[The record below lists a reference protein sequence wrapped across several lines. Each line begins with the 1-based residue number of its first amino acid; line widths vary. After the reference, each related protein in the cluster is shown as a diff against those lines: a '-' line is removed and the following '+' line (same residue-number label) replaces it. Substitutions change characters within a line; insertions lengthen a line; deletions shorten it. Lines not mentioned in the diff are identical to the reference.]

1 MLLTLFLVHVYK
13 NINTALKSHIYM
25 KTNLSIR
32 RSLFLMVIFIISLQA
47 TSQVDQRIAMADKYY
62 NAGDYFTAAGLYEQF
77 LNPPKKEIPKAN
89 FPLNTRRYGQGVGD
103 GVDKYDIIYKQAE
116 SYRLANY
123 WQEAAEKYKECFEKD
138 FAKYS
143 DAFYW
148 YAVCQRSLGKYA
160 ATEEYLNRFLKTTA
174 PNDSRK
180 QDAEKELQTI
190 QFIKMQ
196 LARPDSVL
204 FQVKKNNTSFGKEK
218 GIFALT
224 AVNNNQFMFTSTVT
238 DAITNKGESPRH
250 SRLFYAELRN
260 GVLDNIEPVIIQGV
274 DSSLSQGAASIS
286 SDKKTLYF
294 TQWKKENG
302 RNVSAI
308 YYSTIVG
315 DSCSKPVL
323 LSSINRNGHSSKQP
337 FCSADG
343 KVLFFAS
350 DMEGGAGG
358 FDIWYAN
365 IQADGTTGDP
375 INAGQINTKEDEQ
388 APFFHSTSGSLVY
401 SSNGMQGMGGF
412 DLFTSKMNESGFKK
426 PVNMGH
432 PVNSSRDDIYFFADE
447 KNELLKNAIIGSDR
461 GSECCIET
469 YTIVKAPKK
478 KMITGIVRDCK
489 TNEPVA
495 DAVVTINDAA
505 IKDRQIKTGA
515 DGKFLFEVDADINQQ
530 KFSIV
535 KDSYNEKTENANI
548 ESINDADYLVDIYN
562 NASICIEKIVIEEKP
577 LVIKVENVV
586 TLYFDFDKS
595 ILKDREKQVL
605 DSIYN
610 VLMEANTTTIQIS
623 GYTDG
628 LGTEK
633 YNNKLSDRRA
643 KACADY
649 LITKGIDKAR
659 ISFVSFGKCCPVEME
674 LINGRDNPD
683 GRVKNRRALINISKE
698 E

>member
-1 MLLTLFLVHVYK
+1 
-13 NINTALKSHIYM
+13 
-25 KTNLSIR
+25 
-32 RSLFLMVIFIISLQA
+32 
-47 TSQVDQRIAMADKYY
+47 MADKYY

-89 FPLNTRRYGQGVGD
+89 FPLNTRRYGQGG
-103 GVDKYDIIYKQAE
+103 GGSVDKYDVIYKQAE

-138 FAKYS
+138 FTKYS

-174 PNDSRK
+174 ANDLRK

-190 QFIKMQ
+190 QFIKKQ

-224 AVNNNQFMFTSTVT
+224 AVNSNQFMFTSTVT
-238 DAITNKGESPRH
+238 DAVINKEENPRH
-250 SRLFYAELRN
+250 SRLFYAELNN
-260 GVLDNIEPVIIQGV
+260 GILDNIEPVTIQGI

-286 SDKKTLYF
+286 PDKKILYF

-302 RNVSAI
+302 KNVSSI
-308 YYSTIVG
+308 YYSTREG
-315 DSCSKPVL
+315 DGWSKPAL
-323 LSSINRNGHSSKQP
+323 LSSINKNGSSSKQP

-350 DMEGGAGG
+350 DMEGGSGG

-375 INAGQINTKEDEQ
+375 INAGPINTKEDEQ
-388 APFFHSTSGSLVY
+388 APFYHGTSKNLVF

-412 DLFTSKMNESGFKK
+412 DLFTAKMNESVFGK
-426 PVNMGH
+426 PENMGH

-461 GSECCIET
+461 GSECCLET

-495 DAVVTINDAA
+495 DAVVTISD
-505 IKDRQIKTGA
+505 KQIKTQA

-535 KDSYNEKTENANI
+535 KDAYTDKTENANV
-548 ESINDADYLVDIYN
+548 ESINDSDYLIDIYN

-610 VLMEANTTTIQIS
+610 VMMEANTTTIQIS

-649 LITKGIDKAR
+649 LIKKGIDKER

-674 LINGRDNPD
+674 LLNGRDNPD
-683 GRVKNRRALINISKE
+683 GRVKNRRALINISKAE
-698 E
+698 

>member
-1 MLLTLFLVHVYK
+1 
-13 NINTALKSHIYM
+13 
-25 KTNLSIR
+25 
-32 RSLFLMVIFIISLQA
+32 MVIFITSLQA

-62 NAGDYFTAAGLYEQF
+62 DAGDYFTAAGLYEQF

-89 FPLNTRRYGQGVGD
+89 FPLNTRRYGQGG
-103 GVDKYDIIYKQAE
+103 GGSINKYDVIYKQAE

-138 FAKYS
+138 FTKYS

-148 YAVCQRSLGKYA
+148 YAVCQRSLGKYG
-160 ATEEYLNRFLKTTA
+160 ATEEYLNRYLRTTA
-174 PNDSRK
+174 ANDQRK
-180 QDAEKELQTI
+180 EQAEKELQTI
-190 QFIKMQ
+190 QFIKKQ

-224 AVNNNQFMFTSTVT
+224 AVNNDQFIFTSTVT
-238 DAITNKGESPRH
+238 DAVINKEESSRH
-250 SRLFYAELRN
+250 SRLFYAELKN
-260 GVLDNIEPVIIQGV
+260 GILENEMPVTIQGL
-274 DSSLSQGAASIS
+274 DSSLNQGAASIS
-286 SDKKTLYF
+286 ADKKIIYF

-302 RNVSAI
+302 KNVSSI
-308 YYSTIVG
+308 YYSTREG
-315 DSCSKPVL
+315 NGWSKPVL
-323 LSSINRNGHSSKQP
+323 LSSINKKGSSSKQP

-350 DMEGGAGG
+350 DMEGGSGG

-388 APFFHSTSGSLVY
+388 APFYHSSSGNLVF

-412 DLFTSKMNESGFKK
+412 DLFTAKQNGDVFEK
-426 PVNMGH
+426 PENMGH
-432 PVNSSRDDIYFFADE
+432 PVNSSRDDIYFYASE
-447 KNELLKNAIIGSDR
+447 KNELLKSAIIGSDR
-461 GSECCIET
+461 GSECCLET
-469 YTIVKAPKK
+469 YTINKAPKK
-478 KMITGIVRDCK
+478 KIITGIVRDCK
-489 TNEPVA
+489 TNEPLA
-495 DAVVTINDAA
+495 DALVTIKN
-505 IKDRQIKTGA
+505 KETKTGA
-515 DGKFLFEVDADINQQ
+515 DGKFTFEMNADIEN
-530 KFSIV
+530 FTIV
-535 KDSYNEKTENANI
+535 KDDYNSKTENANI
-548 ESINDADYLVDIYN
+548 ESINSADMLVDIYN
-562 NASICIEKIVIEEKP
+562 NASICIEKPVVEEKK

-595 ILKDREKQVL
+595 LIKDREKQVL

-610 VLMEANTTTIQIS
+610 VLMETNTTTIQIS

-628 LGTEK
+628 LGTVE

-649 LITKGIDKAR
+649 LIKKGIDKAR

>member
-1 MLLTLFLVHVYK
+1 
-13 NINTALKSHIYM
+13 M
-25 KTNLSIR
+25 KTNLSIK
-32 RSLFLMVIFIISLQA
+32 RSFILLIIFITSLQA

-89 FPLNTRRYGQGVGD
+89 FPLNTRRYGQGG
-103 GVDKYDIIYKQAE
+103 GGSVDKYDVIYKQAE

-138 FAKYS
+138 FTKYS

-174 PNDSRK
+174 ANDLRK
-180 QDAEKELQTI
+180 ADAERELQTI
-190 QFIKMQ
+190 QFIKKQ

-204 FQVKKNNTSFGKEK
+204 FQVKKNNTTFGKEK

-238 DAITNKGESPRH
+238 DAVINMEENPRH
-250 SRLFYAELRN
+250 SRLFHAELNN
-260 GVLDNIEPVIIQGV
+260 GILDNVMPVTIQGV

-286 SDKKTLYF
+286 PDKKILYF

-302 RNVSAI
+302 KNVSSI
-308 YYSTIVG
+308 YYSTREG
-315 DSCSKPVL
+315 DSWSKPAL
-323 LSSINRNGHSSKQP
+323 LSSINKNGSSSKQP

-350 DMEGGAGG
+350 DMEGGSGG

-375 INAGQINTKEDEQ
+375 INAGKINTKDDEQ
-388 APFFHSTSGSLVY
+388 APFYHSTSGNLVF
-401 SSNGMQGMGGF
+401 SSNGMQGMGGY
-412 DLFTSKMNESGFKK
+412 DLFTAKMIESTFGNLE
-426 PVNMGH
+426 NMGH

-461 GSECCIET
+461 GSECCLET

-495 DAVVTINDAA
+495 DALVTISDLA
-505 IKDRQIKTGA
+505 IKDRQIKTDA
-515 DGKFLFEVDADINQQ
+515 DGKFLFEMNADINQQ

-535 KDSYNEKTENANI
+535 KDTYTDKTENANV
-548 ESINDADYLVDIYN
+548 ESINDADYLIDIYN

-610 VLMEANTTTIQIS
+610 VMMEAGTTTIQIS

-649 LITKGIDKAR
+649 LIKKGIDKAR

-674 LINGRDNPD
+674 LLNGRDNPD
-683 GRVKNRRALINISKE
+683 GRVKNRRALINISKAE
-698 E
+698 

>member
-1 MLLTLFLVHVYK
+1 
-13 NINTALKSHIYM
+13 
-25 KTNLSIR
+25 
-32 RSLFLMVIFIISLQA
+32 
-47 TSQVDQRIAMADKYY
+47 
-62 NAGDYFTAAGLYEQF
+62 
-77 LNPPKKEIPKAN
+77 
-89 FPLNTRRYGQGVGD
+89 
-103 GVDKYDIIYKQAE
+103 
-116 SYRLANY
+116 
-123 WQEAAEKYKECFEKD
+123 
-138 FAKYS
+138 
-143 DAFYW
+143 
-148 YAVCQRSLGKYA
+148 
-160 ATEEYLNRFLKTTA
+160 
-174 PNDSRK
+174 
-180 QDAEKELQTI
+180 LQTV
-190 QFIKMQ
+190 QFIKKQ

-204 FQVKKNNTSFGKEK
+204 FKVKKNNTSFGKEK

-224 AVNNNQFMFTSTVT
+224 AVNSNQFMFTSTIT
-238 DAITNKGESPRH
+238 DAVIKKEESPRH
-250 SRLFYAELRN
+250 SRLFYGELRN
-260 GVLDNIEPVIIQGV
+260 GILDNIEPIIIQGI
-274 DSSLSQGAASIS
+274 DSSLNQGTASIS
-286 SDKKTLYF
+286 PDNKTLYF

-302 RNVSAI
+302 KNVSSI
-308 YYSTIVG
+308 YYSIREG
-315 DSCSKPVL
+315 DGWSKPRL
-323 LSSINRNGHSSKQP
+323 LSSINKEGSSSKQP

-343 KVLFFAS
+343 KILFFAS
-350 DMEGGAGG
+350 DMEGGSGG

-388 APFFHSTSGSLVY
+388 APFYQNTSGNLVF
-401 SSNGMQGMGGF
+401 SSNGLQGMGGF
-412 DLFTSKMNESGFKK
+412 DLFTAKMNEAVFGK
-426 PVNMGH
+426 PENMGH
-432 PVNSSRDDIYFFADE
+432 PVNSSRDDIYFFTSE

-461 GSECCIET
+461 GSECCLET
-469 YTIVKAPKK
+469 YTIVKTPKK

-495 DAVVTINDAA
+495 DAVVTI
-505 IKDRQIKTGA
+505 KDKQTKTGT
-515 DGKFLFEVDADINQQ
+515 DGKFQFEVDADIE

-535 KDSYNEKTENANI
+535 KDGYNDRSENANV
-548 ESINDADYLVDIYN
+548 ESINSEDLLIDIYN
-562 NASICIEKIVIEEKP
+562 NAPICIEKPVIEEKK

-649 LITKGIDKAR
+649 LIKKGIDKAR

>member
-1 MLLTLFLVHVYK
+1 
-13 NINTALKSHIYM
+13 M
-25 KTNLSIR
+25 KTNLSIL
-32 RSLFLMVIFIISLQA
+32 RSLFLMVIFITSLQA
-47 TSQVDQRIAMADKYY
+47 TSQVDQRIAIADKYY
-62 NAGDYFTAAGLYEQF
+62 DAGDYFTAAGLYEQF

-89 FPLNTRRYGQGVGD
+89 FPLNTRRYGQGSGGSVN
-103 GVDKYDIIYKQAE
+103 KFDIIYKQAE

-123 WQEAAEKYKECFEKD
+123 WLEAAEKYKDCFEKD
-138 FAKYS
+138 SAKYS

-174 PNDSRK
+174 ANDSHK

-190 QFIKMQ
+190 KFIKKQ

-204 FQVKKNNTSFGKEK
+204 FHVKKNNTSFGKEK

-224 AVNNNQFMFTSTVT
+224 AVNSSQFMFTSTVT
-238 DAITNKGESPRH
+238 DALTNKEENPRH

-260 GVLDNIEPVIIQGV
+260 DILDNIVPVTIQGI
-274 DSSLSQGAASIS
+274 DSSFNQGAASIS
-286 SDKKTLYF
+286 ADKKILYF

-302 RNVSAI
+302 KNVSSI
-308 YYSTIVG
+308 YYSTREG
-315 DSCSKPVL
+315 DSWGKPVL
-323 LSSINRNGHSSKQP
+323 LSSINKKGSSSKQP
-337 FCSADG
+337 FCSTDG
-343 KVLFFAS
+343 RTLFFAS
-350 DMEGGAGG
+350 DMEGGSGG

-388 APFFHSTSGSLVY
+388 APFFHSSSGILVF

-412 DLFTSKMNESGFKK
+412 DLFTTKMNESGFKK
-426 PVNMGH
+426 PENMGH
-432 PVNSSRDDIYFFADE
+432 PVNSSRDDIYFFAND

-461 GSECCIET
+461 GSECCLET

-495 DAVVTINDAA
+495 DAVVTI
-505 IKDRQIKTGA
+505 KDKQTKTGA
-515 DGKFLFEVDADINQQ
+515 DGKFQFDMDADIE

-535 KDSYNEKTENANI
+535 KDGYNDKTENANV
-548 ESINDADYLVDIYN
+548 ENINSTDLLIDIYN
-562 NASICIEKIVIEEKP
+562 NAPICIEKPVIEEKK

-595 ILKDREKQVL
+595 ILKDREKEIL

-633 YNNKLSDRRA
+633 YNNKLSDKRA

-649 LITKGIDKAR
+649 LIKKGIDKSR

-683 GRVKNRRALINISKE
+683 GRIKNRRALINISKE
-698 E
+698 

>member
-1 MLLTLFLVHVYK
+1 
-13 NINTALKSHIYM
+13 M

-32 RSLFLMVIFIISLQA
+32 RSLFLMIIFIISLQA

-89 FPLNTRRYGQGVGD
+89 FPLNTRRYGQGG
-103 GVDKYDIIYKQAE
+103 GGSINKYDVIYKQAE

-174 PNDSRK
+174 PNDLRK

-224 AVNNNQFMFTSTVT
+224 AVNNNQFMFASTVT
-238 DAITNKGESPRH
+238 DAITNKVESPRH

-260 GVLDNIEPVIIQGV
+260 GVLDNIEPVIIQGI

-286 SDKKTLYF
+286 PDKKNLYF

-302 RNVSAI
+302 KNVSAI
-308 YYSTIVG
+308 YYSTKVG
-315 DSCSKPVL
+315 DSWSKPVL
-323 LSSINRNGHSSKQP
+323 LSSINKKGHNSKQP

-365 IQADGTTGDP
+365 IQTDGTTGDP

-412 DLFTSKMNESGFKK
+412 DLFTSTMNKSGFKK
-426 PVNMGH
+426 PENMGH

-461 GSECCIET
+461 GSECCLET

-495 DAVVTINDAA
+495 DAVVIINDAA
-505 IKDRQIKTGA
+505 TKEKQIKTGA
-515 DGKFLFEVDADINQQ
+515 DGKFLFEVDADISQQ

-535 KDSYNEKTENANI
+535 KDSYNDKTENANI

-595 ILKDREKQVL
+595 ILKDREKELL

>member
-1 MLLTLFLVHVYK
+1 
-13 NINTALKSHIYM
+13 M
-25 KTNLSIR
+25 KTNLTIQ
-32 RSLFLMVIFIISLQA
+32 RSFFLVIIFITCLQA

-62 NAGDYFTAAGLYEQF
+62 DAGEYFTAAGLYEQF

-89 FPLNTRRYGQGVGD
+89 FPLNTRRYGQGGGGSVN
-103 GVDKYDIIYKQAE
+103 KFDIIYKQAE

-138 FAKYS
+138 FEKYT

-160 ATEEYLNRFLKTTA
+160 ATEEYLKRFLKTTA
-174 PNDSRK
+174 PSDQRK

-190 QFIKMQ
+190 QFIKKQ

-204 FQVKKNNTSFGKEK
+204 FKVKKNSTSFGKEK

-224 AVNNNQFMFTSTVT
+224 AANSSQFMFTSTVIDAVT
-238 DAITNKGESPRH
+238 DQHESPNH
-250 SRLFYAELRN
+250 SRLFFAEFKN
-260 GVLDNIEPVIIQGV
+260 GVLDNIEPVIIKEL
-274 DSSLSQGAASIS
+274 DSSFSQGAASIS
-286 SDKKTLYF
+286 PDKRVLYF
-294 TQWKKENG
+294 TQWKKVNG
-302 RNVSAI
+302 KNLSSI
-308 YYSTIVG
+308 FYSTREG
-315 DSCSKPVL
+315 NTWSKPVL
-323 LSSINRNGHSSKQP
+323 LPSVNKNGSSSKQP
-337 FCSADG
+337 FCSEDG
-343 KVLFFAS
+343 KTLFFAS
-350 DMEGGAGG
+350 DMAGGSGG

-365 IQADGTTGDP
+365 IQADGTTGNP
-375 INAGQINTKEDEQ
+375 INAGQINTREDEQ
-388 APFFHSTSGSLVY
+388 APFFQSTSGNLVF

-412 DLFTSKMNESGFKK
+412 DLYSAKMNGSGFGKAE
-426 PVNMGH
+426 NMGH
-432 PVNSSRDDIYFFADE
+432 PVNSSRDDIYFFTSD

-461 GSECCIET
+461 GAECCLET

-478 KMITGIVRDCK
+478 KVITGVVRDCK
-489 TNEPVA
+489 TNEPLAEAFVS
-495 DAVVTINDAA
+495 IND
-505 IKDRQIKTGA
+505 KQTKTGA
-515 DGKFLFEVDADINQQ
+515 DGKFLFELNADANQQ
-530 KFSIV
+530 KFSVV
-535 KDSYNEKTENANI
+535 KDGYNSKSENANV
-548 ESINDADYLVDIYN
+548 ENINSEDLLIDIYN
-562 NASICIEKIVIEEKP
+562 NAPICIEKPVVEEKK

-595 ILKDREKQVL
+595 IVRDREKQVL

-610 VLMEANTTTIQIS
+610 VLQETSTTTIQIS

-628 LGTEK
+628 LGTVE

-649 LITKGIDKAR
+649 LIKKGIDKTR

-683 GRVKNRRALINISKE
+683 GRSKNRRALINISKE
-698 E
+698 GE

>member
-1 MLLTLFLVHVYK
+1 
-13 NINTALKSHIYM
+13 M
-25 KTNLSIR
+25 KTNLSIQ
-32 RSLFLMVIFIISLQA
+32 RSLFLMIIFIISLQA
-47 TSQVDQRIAMADKYY
+47 TSQVDQRIAKADKYY
-62 NAGDYFTAAGLYEQF
+62 DAGDYFTAAGLYEQF

-89 FPLNTRRYGQGVGD
+89 FPLNTKRYGQGGA
-103 GVDKYDIIYKQAE
+103 GSINKYDVIYKQAE

-138 FAKYS
+138 FTKYS

-160 ATEEYLNRFLKTTA
+160 ATEEYLNRFLRTTA
-174 PNDSRK
+174 ANDQRK
-180 QDAEKELQTI
+180 EQAEKELQTI
-190 QFIKMQ
+190 QFIKKQ

-224 AVNNNQFMFTSTVT
+224 AVNNDQFIFTSTVT
-238 DAITNKGESPRH
+238 DAVINKEESSRH
-250 SRLFYAELRN
+250 SRLFYAELKN
-260 GVLDNIEPVIIQGV
+260 GILDNEMPVIIQGL
-274 DSSLSQGAASIS
+274 DSSLNQGAASIS
-286 SDKKTLYF
+286 ADKKNLYF
-294 TQWKKENG
+294 TQWKKVNG
-302 RNVSAI
+302 KNVSSI
-308 YYSTIVG
+308 YYSTMEG
-315 DSCSKPVL
+315 NGWSKPQL
-323 LSSINRNGHSSKQP
+323 LSSINKKGSNSKQP

-350 DMEGGAGG
+350 DMEGGSGG

-388 APFFHSTSGSLVY
+388 APFYHSASSNLVF

-412 DLFTSKMNESGFKK
+412 DLFTAKMNGSVFER
-426 PVNMGH
+426 PENMGH
-432 PVNSSRDDIYFFADE
+432 PVNSSRDDIYFFTSE

-461 GSECCIET
+461 GSECCLET
-469 YTIVKAPKK
+469 YTINKAPKK
-478 KMITGIVRDCK
+478 KMTTGIVRDCK
-489 TNEPVA
+489 TNEPLA
-495 DAVVTINDAA
+495 DAVVTIKNKDA
-505 IKDRQIKTGA
+505 RTGA
-515 DGKFLFEVDADINQQ
+515 DGKFTFEVTADIEN
-530 KFSIV
+530 FNIV
-535 KDSYNEKTENANI
+535 KDGYNSKTENANV
-548 ESINDADYLVDIYN
+548 ESINSSDMLVDIYN
-562 NASICIEKIVIEEKP
+562 NASICIEKIVIEEKK

-595 ILKDREKQVL
+595 LVKDKERQIL

-610 VLMEANTTTIQIS
+610 VLLETNTTTIQIS

-628 LGTEK
+628 LGTVE

-649 LITKGIDKAR
+649 LIKKGIDKAR

>member
-1 MLLTLFLVHVYK
+1 
-13 NINTALKSHIYM
+13 M
-25 KTNLSIR
+25 KTNLSIQ
-32 RSLFLMVIFIISLQA
+32 RSLFLMIIFIISLQA

-62 NAGDYFTAAGLYEQF
+62 DAGDYFTAAGLYEQF

-89 FPLNTRRYGQGVGD
+89 FPLNTRRYGQGG
-103 GVDKYDIIYKQAE
+103 GGSINKYDVIYKQAE

-138 FAKYS
+138 FTKYS

-148 YAVCQRSLGKYA
+148 YAVCQRSLGKYG
-160 ATEEYLNRFLKTTA
+160 ATEEYLNRYLRTTA
-174 PNDSRK
+174 ANDQRK
-180 QDAEKELQTI
+180 EQAEKELQTI
-190 QFIKMQ
+190 QFIKKQ

-224 AVNNNQFMFTSTVT
+224 AVNNDQFIFTSTVT
-238 DAITNKGESPRH
+238 DAVINKEESSRH
-250 SRLFYAELRN
+250 SRLFYAELKN
-260 GVLDNIEPVIIQGV
+260 GILENEMPVTIQGL
-274 DSSLSQGAASIS
+274 DSSLNQGAASIS
-286 SDKKTLYF
+286 ADKKIIYF

-302 RNVSAI
+302 KNVSSI
-308 YYSTIVG
+308 YYSTREG
-315 DSCSKPVL
+315 NGWSKPVL
-323 LSSINRNGHSSKQP
+323 LSSINKKGSSSKQP

-350 DMEGGAGG
+350 DMEGGSGG

-388 APFFHSTSGSLVY
+388 APFYHSSSGNLVF

-412 DLFTSKMNESGFKK
+412 DLFTAKQNGDVFEK
-426 PVNMGH
+426 PENMGH
-432 PVNSSRDDIYFFADE
+432 PVNSSRDDIYFYASE
-447 KNELLKNAIIGSDR
+447 KNELLKSAIIGSDR
-461 GSECCIET
+461 GSECCLET
-469 YTIVKAPKK
+469 YTINKAPKK
-478 KMITGIVRDCK
+478 KIITGIVKDCK
-489 TNEPVA
+489 TNEPLA
-495 DAVVTINDAA
+495 DALVTIKN
-505 IKDRQIKTGA
+505 KETKTGA
-515 DGKFLFEVDADINQQ
+515 DGKFTFEMNADIEN
-530 KFSIV
+530 FTIV
-535 KDSYNEKTENANI
+535 KDDYNSKTENANI
-548 ESINDADYLVDIYN
+548 ESINSADMLVDIYN
-562 NASICIEKIVIEEKP
+562 NASICIEKPVVEEKK

-595 ILKDREKQVL
+595 LIKDREKQVL

-610 VLMEANTTTIQIS
+610 VLMETNTTTIQIS

-628 LGTEK
+628 LGTVE

-649 LITKGIDKAR
+649 LIKKGIDKAR

>member
-1 MLLTLFLVHVYK
+1 
-13 NINTALKSHIYM
+13 
-25 KTNLSIR
+25 
-32 RSLFLMVIFIISLQA
+32 MVIFIISLQA
-47 TSQVDQRIAMADKYY
+47 TSQVDQRIAIADKYY
-62 NAGDYFTAAGLYEQF
+62 DAGDYFTAAGLYEQF

-123 WQEAAEKYKECFEKD
+123 WLEAAEKYKDCFEKD
-138 FAKYS
+138 SAKYS

-160 ATEEYLNRFLKTTA
+160 ATEEYLNRFVKTTA
-174 PNDSRK
+174 ANDSHK

-190 QFIKMQ
+190 KFIKKQ

-204 FQVKKNNTSFGKEK
+204 FHVKKNNTSFGKEK

-224 AVNNNQFMFTSTVT
+224 AVNSSQFMFTSTVT
-238 DAITNKGESPRH
+238 DALINKEENSRH

-260 GVLDNIEPVIIQGV
+260 GILDNIVPVTIQGI
-274 DSSLSQGAASIS
+274 DSSFNQGAASIS
-286 SDKKTLYF
+286 ADKKILYF

-302 RNVSAI
+302 KNVSSI
-308 YYSTIVG
+308 YYSTREG
-315 DSCSKPVL
+315 DSWGKPVL
-323 LSSINRNGHSSKQP
+323 LSSINKKGSSSKQP
-337 FCSADG
+337 FCSTDG
-343 KVLFFAS
+343 STLFFAS
-350 DMEGGAGG
+350 DMEGGSGG

-388 APFFHSTSGSLVY
+388 APFFHSSSGILVF

-412 DLFTSKMNESGFKK
+412 DLFTTKMNESGFKK
-426 PVNMGH
+426 PENMGH
-432 PVNSSRDDIYFFADE
+432 PVNSSRDDIYFFAND

-461 GSECCIET
+461 GSECCLET

-495 DAVVTINDAA
+495 DAVVTI
-505 IKDRQIKTGA
+505 KDKQTKTGA
-515 DGKFLFEVDADINQQ
+515 DGKFQFDMDADIE

-535 KDSYNEKTENANI
+535 KDGYNDKTENANV
-548 ESINDADYLVDIYN
+548 ENINSTDLLIDIYN
-562 NASICIEKIVIEEKP
+562 NAPICIEKPVIEEKK

-595 ILKDREKQVL
+595 ILKDREKETL

-633 YNNKLSDRRA
+633 YNNKLSDKRA

-649 LITKGIDKAR
+649 LIKKGIDKSR

-683 GRVKNRRALINISKE
+683 GRIKNRRALINISKE
-698 E
+698 

>member
-1 MLLTLFLVHVYK
+1 
-13 NINTALKSHIYM
+13 M
-25 KTNLSIR
+25 KTNLSIQ

-47 TSQVDQRIAMADKYY
+47 TSQVDQRIAIADKYY
-62 NAGDYFTAAGLYEQF
+62 DAGDYFTAAGLYEQF

-89 FPLNTRRYGQGVGD
+89 FPLNTRKYGQGSGGSVN
-103 GVDKYDIIYKQAE
+103 KFDIIYKQAE

-123 WQEAAEKYKECFEKD
+123 WLEAAEKYKDCFEKD
-138 FAKYS
+138 SAKYS

-160 ATEEYLNRFLKTTA
+160 ATEEYLNRFVKTTA
-174 PNDSRK
+174 ANDSHK

-190 QFIKMQ
+190 KFIKKQ

-204 FQVKKNNTSFGKEK
+204 FHVKKNNTSFGKEK

-224 AVNNNQFMFTSTVT
+224 AVNISQFMFTSTVT
-238 DAITNKGESPRH
+238 DALPNKEENPRH

-260 GVLDNIEPVIIQGV
+260 GILDNIVPVTIQGI
-274 DSSLSQGAASIS
+274 DSSFNQGAASIS
-286 SDKKTLYF
+286 ADKKILYF

-302 RNVSAI
+302 KNVSSI
-308 YYSTIVG
+308 YYSTRDG
-315 DSCSKPVL
+315 DSWGKPVL
-323 LSSINRNGHSSKQP
+323 LSSINKKGSSSKQP
-337 FCSADG
+337 FCSTDG
-343 KVLFFAS
+343 STLFFAS
-350 DMEGGAGG
+350 DMEGGSGG

-388 APFFHSTSGSLVY
+388 APFFHSSSGILVF

-412 DLFTSKMNESGFKK
+412 DLFTTKMNESGFKK
-426 PVNMGH
+426 PENMGH
-432 PVNSSRDDIYFFADE
+432 PVNSSRDDIYFFAND

-461 GSECCIET
+461 GSECCLET

-478 KMITGIVRDCK
+478 KMVTGIVRDCK

-495 DAVVTINDAA
+495 DAVVTI
-505 IKDRQIKTGA
+505 KDKQTKTGA
-515 DGKFLFEVDADINQQ
+515 DGKFQFDMDADIE

-535 KDSYNEKTENANI
+535 KDGYNDKTENANV
-548 ESINDADYLVDIYN
+548 ENINSTDLLIDIYN
-562 NASICIEKIVIEEKP
+562 NAPICIEKPVIEEKK

-595 ILKDREKQVL
+595 ILKDREKETL

-649 LITKGIDKAR
+649 LIKKGIDKSR

-683 GRVKNRRALINISKE
+683 GRIKNRRALINISKE
-698 E
+698 

>member
-1 MLLTLFLVHVYK
+1 
-13 NINTALKSHIYM
+13 M
-25 KTNLSIR
+25 KTNLSIQ
-32 RSLFLMVIFIISLQA
+32 RSLLLMIIFITSLQA

-62 NAGDYFTAAGLYEQF
+62 DAGDYFTAAGLYEQF

-89 FPLNTRRYGQGVGD
+89 FPLNTRRYGQGG
-103 GVDKYDIIYKQAE
+103 GGSVDKYDIIYKQAE

-138 FAKYS
+138 STKYA

-174 PNDSRK
+174 ANDERK
-180 QDAEKELQTI
+180 RDAEKELQTI
-190 QFIKMQ
+190 QFIKKE

-204 FQVKKNNTSFGKEK
+204 FKVKKNNTSFGKEK

-224 AVNNNQFMFTSTVT
+224 AANSSQFIFTSTVT
-238 DAITNKGESPRH
+238 DGGINIEENPRH
-250 SRLFYAELRN
+250 SRLFYGELRD
-260 GVLDNIEPVIIQGV
+260 GVLENTAPIIIHGV

-286 SDKKTLYF
+286 PDKKILYF

-302 RNVSAI
+302 KNVSSI
-308 YYSTIVG
+308 YYSNKEG
-315 DSCSKPVL
+315 DGWSKPIL
-323 LSSINRNGHSSKQP
+323 LSSINKKGSSSKQP

-343 KVLFFAS
+343 KTLFFAS
-350 DMEGGAGG
+350 DMEGGSGG

-375 INAGQINTKEDEQ
+375 INVGQINTKEDEQ
-388 APFFHSTSGSLVY
+388 APFFHSSSGILVF

-412 DLFTSKMNESGFKK
+412 DLFTTKMNESGFKK
-426 PVNMGH
+426 PENMGH
-432 PVNSSRDDIYFFADE
+432 PVNSSRDDIYFFAAE

-461 GSECCIET
+461 GSECCLET
-469 YTIVKAPKK
+469 YTINKSPKK
-478 KMITGIVRDCK
+478 KIITGVVRDCK
-489 TNEPVA
+489 TNESIA
-495 DAVVTINDAA
+495 DAVVTIQD
-505 IKDRQIKTGA
+505 KQTKTGA
-515 DGKFLFEVDADINQQ
+515 DGKFQFEIDADVE

-535 KDSYNEKTENANI
+535 KDGYNEKTENANI
-548 ESINDADYLVDIYN
+548 ESVNDANLLIDIYN
-562 NASICIEKIVIEEKP
+562 NAPICIEKPVIEEKK

-633 YNNKLSDRRA
+633 YNNKLSDKRA

-649 LITKGIDKAR
+649 LIKKGVDKAR

-683 GRVKNRRALINISKE
+683 GRGRNRRALINISQE
-698 E
+698 

>member
-1 MLLTLFLVHVYK
+1 
-13 NINTALKSHIYM
+13 M
-25 KTNLSIR
+25 KTNLSIQ
-32 RSLFLMVIFIISLQA
+32 RSLFLTIIFIISLQA

-62 NAGDYFTAAGLYEQF
+62 NAGDYFTAAGLYEEF

-89 FPLNTRRYGQGVGD
+89 FPLNTRRYGQGG
-103 GVDKYDIIYKQAE
+103 GGRVDKYDIIYKQAE

-138 FAKYS
+138 FTKYS

-174 PNDSRK
+174 ANDLRK

-190 QFIKMQ
+190 QFIKKQ
-196 LARPDSVL
+196 LARSDSVL

-224 AVNNNQFMFTSTVT
+224 SVNNNQFMFTSTVT
-238 DAITNKGESPRH
+238 DAVNNNEENPRH
-250 SRLFYAELRN
+250 SRLFYAEFRN
-260 GVLDNIEPVIIQGV
+260 GILDNIEPVIIQGI
-274 DSSLSQGAASIS
+274 DSSFNQGTASIS
-286 SDKKTLYF
+286 PDKKILYY

-302 RNVSAI
+302 KNVSSI
-308 YYSTIVG
+308 YFSIREG
-315 DSCSKPVL
+315 DGWSKPVL
-323 LSSINRNGHSSKQP
+323 LSSINKKGSSNKQP

-343 KVLFFAS
+343 KTLFFAS
-350 DMEGGAGG
+350 DREGGSGG

-388 APFFHSTSGSLVY
+388 APFYHSTSGNLVF

-412 DLFTSKMNESGFKK
+412 DLFTAKMNESGFKK
-426 PVNMGH
+426 PENMGH

-461 GSECCIET
+461 GSECCLET
-469 YTIVKAPKK
+469 YTIAKTPKK

-489 TNEPVA
+489 TNEAVA
-495 DAVVTINDAA
+495 DAVVTIND
-505 IKDRQIKTGA
+505 KQIKTAA
-515 DGKFLFEVDADINQQ
+515 DGKFLFELYADIDQQ

-535 KDSYNEKTENANI
+535 KDTYTDKTENANV
-548 ESINDADYLVDIYN
+548 ESINDADLLIDIYN
-562 NASICIEKIVIEEKP
+562 NAPICIEKIVIEEKP

-649 LITKGIDKAR
+649 LIKKGIDKAR

-674 LINGRDNPD
+674 LLNGRDNPD
-683 GRVKNRRALINISKE
+683 GRVKNRRALINISKAE
-698 E
+698 

>member
-1 MLLTLFLVHVYK
+1 
-13 NINTALKSHIYM
+13 M
-25 KTNLSIR
+25 KTNLSIH

-62 NAGDYFTAAGLYEQF
+62 DAGDYFTAAGLYEQF

-89 FPLNTRRYGQGVGD
+89 FPLNTRRYGQGGGASVN
-103 GVDKYDIIYKQAE
+103 KYDIIYKQAE

-138 FAKYS
+138 FSKYT

-160 ATEEYLNRFLKTTA
+160 AAEEYLNRFLKTTA
-174 PNDSRK
+174 ANDLRK

-190 QFIKMQ
+190 QFIKKQ

-204 FQVKKNNTSFGKEK
+204 FKVKKNNTSFGKEK

-224 AVNNNQFMFTSTVT
+224 AVNGDQFMFTSTVT
-238 DAITNKGESPRH
+238 DASINKEESFNH
-250 SRLFYAELRN
+250 SRLFSAELRN
-260 GVLDNIEPVIIQGV
+260 GILDNMVLVTIQGL
-274 DSSLSQGAASIS
+274 DYSLNQGAAVIS
-286 SDKKTLYF
+286 ADKKILYL

-302 RNVSAI
+302 KNVSSI
-308 YYSTIVG
+308 YYSTKEG
-315 DSCSKPVL
+315 EDWSKPVL
-323 LSSINRNGHSSKQP
+323 LTSINKKGSSSKQP

-343 KVLFFAS
+343 KTLFFAS
-350 DMEGGAGG
+350 DMEGGSGG

-375 INAGQINTKEDEQ
+375 VNAGTINTKEDEQ
-388 APFFHSTSGSLVY
+388 APFYQSASGNLVF

-412 DLFTSKMNESGFKK
+412 DLFTAKMNGSAFEK
-426 PVNMGH
+426 PENMGH
-432 PVNSSRDDIYFFADE
+432 PVNSSRDDIYFFTSE

-461 GSECCIET
+461 GSECCLET

-489 TNEPVA
+489 TNEPLA
-495 DAVVTINDAA
+495 DAVVTIKNKEA
-505 IKDRQIKTGA
+505 KTGA
-515 DGKFLFEVDADINQQ
+515 DGKFQFEVDTDVE

-535 KDSYNEKTENANI
+535 KEGYNSKTENANV
-548 ESINDADYLVDIYN
+548 ESINNADLLIDIYN
-562 NASICIEKIVIEEKP
+562 NAPICIEKIVVEEKK

-595 ILKDREKQVL
+595 ILKDREKQIL

-610 VLMEANTTTIQIS
+610 VLLETKTTTIQIS

-628 LGTEK
+628 LGTVE

-649 LITKGIDKAR
+649 LIQKGIDKAR

-683 GRVKNRRALINISKE
+683 GRTKNRRALINISKE